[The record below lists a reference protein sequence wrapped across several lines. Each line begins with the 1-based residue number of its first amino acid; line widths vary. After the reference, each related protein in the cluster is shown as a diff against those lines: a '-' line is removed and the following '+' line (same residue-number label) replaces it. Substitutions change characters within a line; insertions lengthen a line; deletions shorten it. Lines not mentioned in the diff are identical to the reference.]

1 MSSDSSSFQ
10 FKTYTAE
17 KVEEFKKDVPS
28 ANDDIRSGCCDVDRA
43 DNAKAGEEGSFLGG
57 GGYSTVHQCT
67 DKGYAWKEEKK
78 YRKHSQPYKYQM
90 DENVNFVRQL
100 RANNESVLDLRA
112 CGGRNEKFYMR
123 NLPKESL
130 GTTILENAEKT
141 IYTWISGQ
149 LADPPPKI
157 DKERYYTDLNG
168 TFTTPFYYNKDEL
181 DKFWKNA
188 AEKQDDGPIHQLLLG
203 FLVTGYVHAAL
214 DSVMGTV
221 KKIALEDKVVLMDLK
236 PANCF
241 LFLTKAPEAP
251 FDLGKW
257 CEGNRVKNKKAAEIM
272 DSFRDLFAFETI
284 FIDIDKKFNWNLE
297 IIENATEKT
306 DIIRAD
312 KINKPKAIE
321 ALQKLAETYTF
332 IMFLVRGMKFLRQM
346 TQSAIKLYLRS
357 DRLPTDALIGHFL
370 AFLNNQVTQKKRD
383 SWNASD
389 SLYQMFSVLG
399 KYIVEKDGSSK
410 EQLKTTVEKTIK
422 KLFEKEQNRELDV
435 EGMLKSEQPGTNK
448 YINALKLET
457 DVFM

>member
-1 MSSDSSSFQ
+1 M
-10 FKTYTAE
+10 
-17 KVEEFKKDVPS
+17 
-28 ANDDIRSGCCDVDRA
+28 
-43 DNAKAGEEGSFLGG
+43 GG

-78 YRKHSQPYKYQM
+78 YRKHSQPYNYKYEM
-90 DENVNFVRQL
+90 DQNVYFVRQL

-112 CGGRNEKFYMR
+112 CGGRNENFYMR

-168 TFTTPFYYNKDEL
+168 TFTTSFYYNKDEL

-188 AEKQDDGPIHQLLLG
+188 AEKEDDGPIHQLLLG

-221 KKIALEDKVVLMDLK
+221 KNIALYDKVVLMDLK

-251 FDLGKW
+251 FDLGQW

-272 DSFRDLFAFETI
+272 DSFKDLFAFETI

-297 IIENATEKT
+297 ILKNDGTQKKKIEPAAITN
-306 DIIRAD
+306 D
-312 KINKPKAIE
+312 KAIE

-332 IMFLVRGMKFLRQM
+332 IMFLVQGKKFLRQM

-357 DRLPTDALIGHFL
+357 DPLPTEALIGHFV
-370 AFLNNQVTQKKRD
+370 AFLNNQVTKKKRD
-383 SWNASD
+383 SWNAFN
-389 SLYQMFSVLG
+389 SLYRMFSVLG
-399 KYIVEKDGSSK
+399 KYIAGKDGSSK
-410 EQLKTTVEKTIK
+410 EQLKTTVENTIK
-422 KLFEKEQNRELDV
+422 KMFEKEPNRELDV
-435 EGMLKSEQPGTNK
+435 KGMLESKQPGTNK